1 LNPAIANPA
10 IANPAIANPA
20 IANPA
25 IANQTVTDASYTVVN
40 NGNTVGSYAIKLFG
54 TQPAGSS
61 LQLILSKLYAT
72 PSSQNCQLTSNFQ
85 NIVLVSVPDPV
96 IESATQLGDPELP
109 NSSTKNATL
118 NLRPGETGIV
128 TLRSNVASVAALQ
141 DILNN
146 ITPVVV
152 SHAINTGG
160 QAPPA
165 TLTITTT
172 SGPLPAGISGIT
184 YTTSLNSFGGNAPL
198 TWALISGGLPPGLT
212 LDSLTG
218 LITGTPT
225 ASGLFSFSVS
235 LTDTSAPAP
244 SVAFRNLSI
253 TIVTPLVIT
262 TTSLA
267 DGVVGAPYT
276 QTLAATGGD
285 ANYTW
290 TLSSGILPAGLSLSS
305 SGVISGTPTSITN
318 GTSFVVQV
326 QDTGT
331 PQQTKT
337 QTLSI
342 RIAAPLVVAT
352 APTLPDAI
360 VGVPYSTTLQS
371 GGGTAPVSWSII
383 SGAPPA
389 GLQLSPAGV
398 LSGTPTT
405 PSPTTTFT
413 TQVQDSASPSQIT
426 SIILSLHVA
435 TPLSVGTLALPDAR
449 TGSPYLQTLTSSG
462 GTGTVTWAVVSGA
475 LPPGLSLSTAGV
487 VSGIP
492 TTVNILG
499 STFTIQAT
507 DSGSPSQ
514 SAPRTLTLRV
524 AAPLVITT
532 ASLPGAKYNVAYT
545 QTLSATGGI
554 APLKWSLAAGSGPLP
569 TGLTLSAAGVL
580 SGTPTVTGTFS
591 FTVQVADV
599 GTPQQVATKSF
610 SITVANAYTI
620 SFYVQPSNVY
630 VNREIE
636 PDVKVKIVDS
646 TGKAVAG
653 VKVTLT
659 LAVNPGGA
667 TLLYPTATTDYYG
680 IANFDVVL
688 TKPGTGYKLQATPTL
703 AGAGTAISNAFNVSK

>member
-1 LNPAIANPA
+1 M
-10 IANPAIANPA
+10 
-20 IANPA
+20 
-25 IANQTVTDASYTVVN
+25 
-40 NGNTVGSYAIKLFG
+40 
-54 TQPAGSS
+54 
-61 LQLILSKLYAT
+61 
-72 PSSQNCQLTSNFQ
+72 
-85 NIVLVSVPDPV
+85 
-96 IESATQLGDPELP
+96 
-109 NSSTKNATL
+109 
-118 NLRPGETGIV
+118 
-128 TLRSNVASVAALQ
+128 
-141 DILNN
+141 
-146 ITPVVV
+146 
-152 SHAINTGG
+152 
-160 QAPPA
+160 
-165 TLTITTT
+165 
-172 SGPLPAGISGIT
+172 
-184 YTTSLNSFGGNAPL
+184 NSFGGNAPL

-218 LITGTPT
+218 IITGTPT

-290 TLSSGILPAGLSLSS
+290 TLSSGTLPAGLSLSS
-305 SGVISGTPTSITN
+305 SGVISGTPTSVTS

-398 LSGTPTT
+398 LSGTPTA

-413 TQVQDSASPSQIT
+413 AQVQDSASPSQIT

-435 TPLSVGTLALPDAR
+435 TPLSVGTLTLPDGR
-449 TGSPYLQTLTSSG
+449 TGSPYLQTLASSG
-462 GTGTVTWAVVSGA
+462 GTGAVTWAVVSGA

-545 QTLSATGGI
+545 QTLAAIGGI
-554 APLKWSLAAGSGPLP
+554 PPLKWSLAAGSGPLP

-580 SGTPTVTGTFS
+580 SGTPTATGTFS
-591 FTVQVADV
+591 FTVQVVDV

-680 IANFDVVL
+680 IANFDVIV
-688 TKPGTGYKLQATPTL
+688 TRPGNGYKLQASTTL
-703 AGAGTAISNAFNVSK
+703 VGAGSAISNAFNVSK